1 MAEPLASNGNKA
13 IGAKSQ
19 PTLSISLLQVTNPLR
34 IGTFM
39 LTRFI
44 AIALMWLPLASVQP
58 NPQPFFNVV
67 TLETSATSEVPA
79 DTLAVTLFTEEQGPD
94 PAQLAARANARLEQA
109 LTTAKSE
116 AGVEARSGAYQ
127 TTPLYDRASQITG
140 WRVRAELVLEGRD
153 FKTVSAL
160 AGRLQPAMKLAGMAF
175 SLSRAAREKLKRRC
189 LAKRCAS
196 SRRRPSDRKNTGI
209 PGYTLGQI
217 AVRSEGRSCSRL
229 RIAPWP
235 SRKWPTAAD
244 RHRRWKA
251 EKTR

>member
-1 MAEPLASNGNKA
+1 
-13 IGAKSQ
+13 
-19 PTLSISLLQVTNPLR
+19 
-34 IGTFM
+34 M
-39 LTRFI
+39 LTRV
-44 AIALMWLPLASVQP
+44 AALALLSLPLAAFGQP

-67 TLETSATSEVPA
+67 TLEASATSEVPA

-94 PAQLAARANARLEQA
+94 PAQLAARANTRLEQA

-160 AGRLQPAMKLAGMAF
+160 AGKLQPAMKLAGMAF
-175 SLSRAAREKLKRRC
+175 SLSRAARDKAEASLLTDALRKFQTKAEAI
-189 LAKRCAS
+189 AK
-196 SRRRPSDRKNTGI
+196 TLGF

-217 AVRSEGRSCSRL
+217 AVRSEGPPVQQP
-229 RIAPWP
+229 IAY
-235 SRKWPTAAD
+235 RTMAVAQM
-244 RHRRWKA
+244 A
-251 EKTR
+251 EGGGPPPPMEGGKNAVTVVVSGSVVLGPAK